1 MGSLMVSLDAD
12 DFILLCSITVKHA
25 PAAIGFLFMMNQCD
39 IIVNMVID
47 LEKQTP
53 DMIAGMLT
61 GDVKYIQANALNIM
75 INMKP

>member
-1 MGSLMVSLDAD
+1 
-12 DFILLCSITVKHA
+12 
-25 PAAIGFLFMMNQCD
+25 MMNQCD